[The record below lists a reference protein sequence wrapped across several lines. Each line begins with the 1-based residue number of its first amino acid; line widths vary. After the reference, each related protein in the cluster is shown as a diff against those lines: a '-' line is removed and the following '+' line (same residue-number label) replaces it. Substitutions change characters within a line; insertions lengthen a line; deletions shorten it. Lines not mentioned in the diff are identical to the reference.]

1 MPNTTNVKEK
11 GPPGP
16 QRERNVGRSNAV
28 FFVVVVF
35 IFFKVVAERR
45 RRRRRLSNDEEER
58 LYR

>member
-28 FFVVVVF
+28 FFVVF
-35 IFFKVVAERR
+35 IIFKVVAERR
-45 RRRRRLSNDEEER
+45 RRRRRLSNDEEEG